1 MFISIYGVFQKRFVD
16 LSTCRILL
24 HLSHV
29 TIGGKP
35 YCNAQVLCPVFKKRN
50 QWLRYSGNRN
60 PNHWL
65 GNSKRKS

>member
-50 QWLRYSGNRN
+50 
-60 PNHWL
+60 
-65 GNSKRKS
+65 